1 MKDADFLAEAK
12 KSSLDIEPLSG
23 EELGRIVHGLFN
35 LPPAL
40 IARLKDS
47 VTAR

>member
-12 KSSLDIEPLSG
+12 KSNLDIEPLSG

-35 LPPAL
+35 LSPAL
-40 IARLKDS
+40 VARLKDA
-47 VTAR
+47 VAAK